1 MFRKS
6 AENSFS
12 DWHHPTR
19 RQYLIVLEG
28 RMEVT
33 CGDGSSRQFQ
43 PGDVLLAEDMTGQGH
58 QTRAIG
64 GSYRSVSMGI
74 PDRWCQIIALMGGPG
89 YGGFPRPGR
98 PQEGGPALR
107 LLPGRGNPC
116 GCPRY
121 SSFQSGWCTGTLAVA
136 VERNSGIEQR
146 HPEVK
151 SLQW

>member
-1 MFRKS
+1 MIVRIYTGDDGQAHFEELDIPSGDVERIATKAGEDLVFRRS

-19 RQYLIVLEG
+19 RQYLIVISG
-28 RMEVT
+28 SMEVT

-74 PDRWCQIIALMGGPG
+74 PDL
-89 YGGFPRPGR
+89 
-98 PQEGGPALR
+98 
-107 LLPGRGNPC
+107 
-116 GCPRY
+116 
-121 SSFQSGWCTGTLAVA
+121 
-136 VERNSGIEQR
+136 
-146 HPEVK
+146 
-151 SLQW
+151 